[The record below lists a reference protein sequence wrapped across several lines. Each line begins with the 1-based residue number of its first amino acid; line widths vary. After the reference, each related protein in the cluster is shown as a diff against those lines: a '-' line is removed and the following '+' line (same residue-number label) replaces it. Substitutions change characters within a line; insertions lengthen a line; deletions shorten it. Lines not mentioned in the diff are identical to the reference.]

1 MLWGIVATLL
11 GGLGGWFL
19 APFVASWGLLAW
31 GMGAAG
37 PIAGE
42 SLPRLFFRRVGL
54 TSHNWPGTA
63 AAAAQA
69 SIGNVVAGSIFAF
82 LQSIAMGGLSII
94 GLAIGGVMGG
104 VFGFLGGLLGGWF

>member
-37 PIAGE
+37 PIAG
-42 SLPRLFFRRVGL
+42 
-54 TSHNWPGTA
+54 TA

-94 GLAIGGVMGG
+94 GLTVGGIIGGVMG
-104 VFGFLGGLLGGWF
+104 FLGGLVGGWF